1 MANQENTF
9 AQMDLLKLLSEQK
22 VLVCCGTG
30 GVGKTTTAVALSLSA
45 TRLGKRVLVLTIDPS
60 KRLAQ
65 ALGIEQNT
73 IEPVQIEKSRLS
85 DLGID
90 QGELWAWLLDPGV
103 VSDRV
108 VRSQSKGNPDIL
120 LKNSIYQE
128 VSHMVAGMQE
138 YTAVEALHYFIN
150 DPRFDLIILDTPPAR
165 HALRFLDSPRRVAQ
179 FLDKRI
185 FKLFTPSTDGILGKM
200 AAKLIDEVLD
210 RAFGEEMRKELKV
223 FFEKFGEIL
232 DFLNLNQQKMEVF
245 FRSKAVQFIL
255 ITTDHPHVI
264 EEALYFYDQCKNH
277 LSLNFAGIILNKA
290 YDLKMDHFQ
299 IEKTIQA
306 IHQESAMTETDQKKL
321 NEVFSLYL
329 SKSHERKLLEDVQK
343 RATFDQLKTIARLKE
358 LPNLG
363 LKGGELEGIKRLSDV
378 LLQDQN

>member
-1 MANQENTF
+1 MANHQPF
-9 AQMDLLKLLSEQK
+9 AQIDLLKLLNEHK

-73 IEPVQIEKSRLS
+73 QEPVQIQPEKLKS
-85 DLGID
+85 LGID
-90 QGELWAWLLDPGV
+90 QGQLWAWLLDPGV

-108 VRSQSKGNPDIL
+108 VRSQSKGNPEIL

-138 YTAVEALHYFIN
+138 YTAVEALHYFVG

-185 FKLFTPSTDGILGKM
+185 FKLFTPSTEGFLGKM
-200 AAKLIDEVLD
+200 ASKLIDEVLD
-210 RAFGEEMRKELKV
+210 RAFGEDMRKELKV
-223 FFEKFGEIL
+223 FFERFGEIL

-245 FRSKAVQFIL
+245 FKSKDVQFLL
-255 ITTDHPHVI
+255 ITTDHSHVI

-290 YDLKMDHFQ
+290 YDLQTQSLKID
-299 IEKTIQA
+299 ETLSTIQKYRTMS
-306 IHQESAMTETDQKKL
+306 QDQTDQLKDQF
-321 NEVFSLYL
+321 ELYL
-329 SKSHERKLLEDVQK
+329 SSRHDRKRLEDIQK
-343 RATFDQLKTIARLKE
+343 RATFDQIKTIAPIKE

-363 LKGGELEGIKRLSDV
+363 LSGGELEGIKRLSDV
-378 LLQDQN
+378 LIGYEK

>member
-1 MANQENTF
+1 MANHQSF
-9 AQMDLLKLLSEQK
+9 AQIDLLKLLNEQK

-73 IEPVQIEKSRLS
+73 QEPVQIQPDQLKS
-85 DLGID
+85 LGID
-90 QGELWAWLLDPGV
+90 QGQLWAWLLDPGV

-108 VRSQSKGNPDIL
+108 VRSQSKGNPEIL

-138 YTAVEALHYFIN
+138 YTAVEALHYFVN

-185 FKLFTPSTDGILGKM
+185 FKLFTPSTEGFLGKM

-210 RAFGEEMRKELKV
+210 RAFGEDMRKELKV

-245 FRSKAVQFIL
+245 FKSKDVQFLL

-264 EEALYFYDQCKNH
+264 EEALYFYDQCQNH

-290 YDLKMDHFQ
+290 YDLKTQSLAIDETLKSF
-299 IEKTIQA
+299 EKYLTMSQ
-306 IHQESAMTETDQKKL
+306 DQKELLK
-321 NEVFSLYL
+321 NQFELYL
-329 SKSHERKLLEDVQK
+329 NHQHDQKRLEDIQK
-343 RATFDQLKTIARLKE
+343 RATFDQLKTIASIKE

-363 LKGGELEGIKRLSDV
+363 LSGGELEGIKRLSDV
-378 LLQDQN
+378 LMGYER